1 MTKQEVYLTNIIRA
15 KRCESLGRHRD
26 EFVVRRLDKY
36 PIRSM
41 CFSSKFIMN
50 FGIAVHSFSTL
61 PILLRL
67 GYYRSQ
73 MSNMKEKRK
82 ISKRWVCAVSISKI
96 ITKTIHMSSRLL

>member
-67 GYYRSQ
+67 GHYRSQ
-73 MSNMKEKRK
+73 MSNMKEKQY
-82 ISKRWVCAVSISKI
+82 
-96 ITKTIHMSSRLL
+96 KTEDFEEMGLCSVHFQDYHENHTHE